1 MSQVMAS
8 RTVKVGN
15 QAGLHARAAIL
26 IAQAARQHT
35 AAKVELIKDLQR
47 VEATDVLQ
55 ILSLGAAQGTQLVLE
70 SSGNDAEAA
79 LAAVAALFD
88 NNFGE

>member
-1 MSQVMAS
+1 MSQVMTS
-8 RTVKVGN
+8 RTVVVGN

-26 IAQAARQHT
+26 IAQVARQH
-35 AAKVELIKDLQR
+35 AAKVELIKDRQR

-70 SSGNDAEAA
+70 ASGADAESA

-88 NNFGE
+88 NNFDE